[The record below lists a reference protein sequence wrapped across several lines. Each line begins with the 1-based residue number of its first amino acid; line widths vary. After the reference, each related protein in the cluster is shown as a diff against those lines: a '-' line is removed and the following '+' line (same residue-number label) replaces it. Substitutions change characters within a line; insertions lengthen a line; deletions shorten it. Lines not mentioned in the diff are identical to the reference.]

1 MTIERKL
8 TVPELNEALEKQIVF
23 TGELVREIDRLKF
36 EKATLEVEIA
46 RREEAQAELEAV
58 LRAVRALVAR

>member
-8 TVPELNEALEKQIVF
+8 TVAELNDALERQI
-23 TGELVREIDRLKF
+23 EYSHSLKLDIDRLKQ
-36 EKATLEVEIA
+36 EKARLELDVA

-58 LRAVRALVAR
+58 LRAVRALVKR

>member
-8 TVPELNEALEKQIVF
+8 TIPELNDALEKQIAY
-23 TGELVREIDRLKF
+23 TGELQRDIDRLKF
-36 EKATLEVEIA
+36 ERGQLELEVA